1 MFSVAQFVFSNVEN
15 KIDQHQTELTMM
27 TGLVSQG
34 KPKEVEEEEG
44 HRS

>member
-1 MFSVAQFVFSNVEN
+1 MIMISLTLFYTA
-15 KIDQHQTELTMM
+15 LTMM

-34 KPKEVEEEEG
+34 KPKEVEKEAG